1 MRRGVCADNPAGEA
15 LTLPT
20 SDVSQSEEFCEDF
33 PEDQERQDHH
43 INDMA
48 SEKNVRDRDALTV
61 PNLLERKRFDEK
73 SVGHRSRCPTPSR
86 DPRLIRVV
94 GALRTQPANDF
105 TRTPHLALG
114 DLLQLLFELLA
125 IVWAAVRF
133 ERSARLFAGLH
144 RLV

>member
-1 MRRGVCADNPAGEA
+1 MRRGACADNPAGEA

-73 SVGHRSRCPTPSR
+73 KRRASLAMPYAHR
-86 DPRLIRVV
+86 DPR
-94 GALRTQPANDF
+94 
-105 TRTPHLALG
+105 
-114 DLLQLLFELLA
+114 
-125 IVWAAVRF
+125 
-133 ERSARLFAGLH
+133 
-144 RLV
+144 